1 MTAITMS
8 FSVFSR
14 RVISAARP
22 VTVNAVRF
30 KSSKAISTEKLN
42 KINASTLLT
51 SISSST
57 NNDFAN
63 SDEDAKAWIQAVKDL
78 RNEFTHDGTAPF
90 SPTKAFSADGET
102 EVNLLLQ
109 AYQAKAQ
116 DNKFV
121 PTEEQQVKYES
132 LKEVP
137 LPQKKDETI
146 DFLTNVIM
154 RHGRKSRAQRTMNEA
169 LYLVYLQ
176 TRVDPA
182 QLLKDTLEKMAP
194 VLKLKRYT
202 DGGARAEMVPT
213 PLTRRQ
219 RLRAAW
225 NWIIEASDKRP
236 SKSFSVRLAEEII
249 TASKGSGSGYDKKT
263 QLHAAG
269 IAARSFIQKL

>member
-1 MTAITMS
+1 MS
-8 FSVFSR
+8 FSLF
-14 RVISAARP
+14 ARN
-22 VTVNAVRF
+22 TMAVRSTAVNF
-30 KSSKAISTEKLN
+30 VRFQSTSKAPSVAKLSE
-42 KINASTLLT
+42 INASKLLT

-57 NNDFAN
+57 NQNIDGK
-63 SDEDAKAWIQAVKDL
+63 EDAEAWIEAMKEL
-78 RNEFTHDGTAPF
+78 RKEFTHDGTAPF
-90 SPTKAFSADGET
+90 APTKAFSADGET

-109 AYQAKAQ
+109 AHQAKIQ

-121 PTEEQQVKYES
+121 PTEEQQEKYES
-132 LKEVP
+132 LKDVAVP
-137 LPQKKDETI
+137 SKNDETI
-146 DFLTNVIM
+146 NFLTNVIM
-154 RHGRKSRAQRTMNEA
+154 RHGRKSQAQKTMNKA

-176 TRVDPA
+176 TRVDPVE
-182 QLLKDTLEKMAP
+182 LLKDTLEKMAP

-225 NWIIEASDKRP
+225 NWILEGSEKRP
-236 SKSFSVRLAEEII
+236 SKSFAVRLAEEIVS
-249 TASKGSGSGYDKKT
+249 ASSKSSTSHEKKT